1 MVFGSGVSLITTGLG
16 SEGASVTKG
25 AGGGVGAWVGGGAS
39 RLNLGGGRRPRRG
52 GNCFRFLV
60 RKLRSFNFGNLILIL
75 LFGAVLK
82 SLFRYLRLERLCR
95 VASKIVRER
104 GCRRPDPRGLCGAVC
119 TMATRKT

>member
-1 MVFGSGVSLITTGLG
+1 MLAEQRV
-16 SEGASVTKG
+16 K
-25 AGGGVGAWVGGGAS
+25 VGGGAS